1 MRKCVWRQPGLLH
14 DAKYHAGRFIK
25 SRDFYCSL
33 NHVISRN
40 HDPFKG
46 YPLYHA
52 GRFIKSRDFYCSL
65 NHGKSLF
72 VK

>member
-33 NHVISRN
+33 NHV
-40 HDPFKG
+40 
-46 YPLYHA
+46 
-52 GRFIKSRDFYCSL
+52 
-65 NHGKSLF
+65 KSLF
-72 VK
+72 VKSRDFLEITIRLKDIRSTDFFFWEGSRFVRH